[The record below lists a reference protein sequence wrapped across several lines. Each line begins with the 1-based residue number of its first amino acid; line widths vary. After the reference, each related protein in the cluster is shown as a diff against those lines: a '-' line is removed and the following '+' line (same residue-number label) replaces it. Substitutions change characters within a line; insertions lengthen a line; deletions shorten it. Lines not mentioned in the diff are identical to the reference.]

1 MLEDEL
7 LVSELLELVLGNLA
21 PNARIQHCRTVTAAK
36 AAWRSDFQLVIC
48 DRHLADGSGL
58 ELVKLIRNQN
68 TTQPI
73 VMISDRSD
81 RETVIA
87 AARAGASE
95 FIAKPLDVAVLQKR
109 LTPLLARLIEQ
120 ESQAKPKTS
129 LHAWLSKTLM
139 TKLKLPSELAPEVVL
154 PLLEKSSELS
164 PLDLTRAWQHE
175 VPLTARLL
183 HLANG
188 ASLNRSGK
196 PVNRI
201 DEAISALGV
210 DMALA
215 TAMALALDIR
225 GSLQDPRLLEQA
237 NFYQTTAEQVAS
249 IARVMA
255 MTVGLNSAS
264 CYTAG
269 ILSRAGELALLRAL
283 QTFLNQGGELSDEE
297 IPEIIA
303 KWSSEYGNHLKVQW
317 GLALPMRELIGAIH
331 QAPTHVIHRSL
342 LIMHLAA
349 LRVTS
354 RLNTPEALR
363 MLRQSGLEVEKW
375 WQKKEKVEAKAQPNQ
390 STSPLPATTRK

>member
-1 MLEDEL
+1 MLEDDP
-7 LVSELLELVLGNLA
+7 LVSELLELVLGSLV

-36 AAWRSDFQLVIC
+36 SAWRSDFQLIIC
-48 DRHLADGSGL
+48 DRNLTDGSGL
-58 ELVKLIRNQN
+58 DLVKSIRTQN

-73 VMISDRSD
+73 VMISAHFD
-81 RETVIA
+81 REAVIA
-87 AARAGASE
+87 AARAGVNE
-95 FIAKPLDVAVLQKR
+95 FIAKPLDIVVLQKR
-109 LTPLLARLIEQ
+109 LTPLLASLIEQ
-120 ESQAKPKTS
+120 ETHVKPKTS
-129 LHAWLSKTLM
+129 LNTWLTKTL
-139 TKLKLPSELAPEVVL
+139 TVKLKMPSELAPEAVL
-154 PLLEKSSELS
+154 PLLARSSELS
-164 PLDLTRAWQHE
+164 PIDLTRAWQHE
-175 VPLTARLL
+175 IPLTARLL

-225 GSLQDPRLLEQA
+225 GSLQDPRLLELA
-237 NFYQTTAEQVAS
+237 TFFQTKAEQVAS

-255 MTVGLNSAS
+255 MTVNLSSAT

-283 QTFLNQGGELSDEE
+283 QDFLNQGGELNDEE
-297 IPEIIA
+297 IPAIIE
-303 KWSSEYGNHLKVQW
+303 KWSPEYGNHLKVQW

-331 QAPTHVIHRSL
+331 SPPTHATQRSL

-349 LRVTS
+349 LRVAS
-354 RLNTPEALR
+354 RLNTPDALR
-363 MLRQSGLEVEKW
+363 MLRRSGLEVEKW
-375 WQKKEKVEAKAQPNQ
+375 WQKKEKVEATAAPA
-390 STSPLPATTRK
+390 TPPLPTATRN